1 MGPMK
6 LYFDFRDLF
15 RAPRLGLSGKKIM
28 VFTIANVIG
37 WAIYWLLTYL
47 AYSVSGY
54 SFSAMW
60 NQYGLYPCLF
70 GHPAPWYGWAIYFI
84 GLIIWFFVINL
95 ACTAVARI
103 TYKQLKG
110 DEFFSSGDA
119 FKYVKK
125 HWYPVVFTL
134 ISLIA
139 IVVFFVIGAIIFA
152 LFGKIPYVG
161 EFLFSL
167 PYLLYFFGSV
177 FTVYSL
183 VVLVTA
189 FIYTPTIVAA
199 YEEDTMGTVFQ
210 SYSITWG
217 QPWRVIVYNLLL
229 LPLAAIGVVVFRYFW
244 IAGYNMINIVFGQSW
259 LMGTKLA
266 HIVGWATQVVTP
278 GAQPCITDSCC
289 GAVPQ
294 FQNSLSCLMKLPAG
308 TTLSGTELVSG
319 VILAIFFF
327 LLFASVISYAFS
339 VFSVGETLMFVIF
352 KKKSDDDNLLERK
365 DEDELEEEDE
375 DNDLDDLDSD
385 ENADLTETE
394 DSSENESDK
403 DQSSEDSDEQ
413 NSKD

>member
-1 MGPMK
+1 MK

-28 VFTIANVIG
+28 VFTVANVIG

-70 GHPAPWYGWAIYFI
+70 GHPAPWYGWAIYSL
-84 GLIIWFFVINL
+84 GLILWFFAINF

-125 HWYPVVFTL
+125 HWYPIVFTL

-139 IVVFFVIGAIIFA
+139 IVIFFVIGAIIFA

-177 FTVYSL
+177 FTVYTV

-189 FIYTPTIVAA
+189 FIYTPAIVAA
-199 YEEDTMGTVFQ
+199 YEEDTMGAVFQ

-217 QPWRVIVYNLLL
+217 QPWRVILYNLLL
-229 LPLAAIGVVVFRYFW
+229 VPLAGIGVVIFRYFW
-244 IAGYNMINIVFGQSW
+244 LAGYNMINIVFGQSW

-266 HIVGWATQVVTP
+266 HVVGWATQVVIP
-278 GAQPCITDSCC
+278 GAHPCVTNTCC
-289 GAVPQ
+289 GAMPQ
-294 FQNSLSCLMKLPAG
+294 VQNSLTCLMKFPAG

-319 VILAIFFF
+319 IILAIFFF
-327 LLFASVISYAFS
+327 LLFAS
-339 VFSVGETLMFVIF
+339 
-352 KKKSDDDNLLERK
+352 
-365 DEDELEEEDE
+365 
-375 DNDLDDLDSD
+375 
-385 ENADLTETE
+385 
-394 DSSENESDK
+394 
-403 DQSSEDSDEQ
+403 
-413 NSKD
+413 